1 MKGSEF
7 IGGGAVRQFTYAMKL
22 TPDKDDGGFVVTCRD
37 LPEAITQGD
46 TIEDALAAAAD
57 CLEEA
62 IAARIDAD
70 REIPLPSALER
81 GERPVSVP
89 PSMAL
94 KAAIYLAV
102 REAGISNSELAR
114 RLHLDEKEARRIL
127 DPHHPTKLP
136 RIEEALSVLGRHVQL
151 ALA

>member
-1 MKGSEF
+1 M
-7 IGGGAVRQFTYAMKL
+7 RQFTYAMKL
-22 TPDKDDGGFVVTCRD
+22 TSDKDDGGFVVTCRD
-37 LPEAITQGD
+37 LPEAITQGES
-46 TIEDALAAAAD
+46 IEDALVEAAD

-62 IAARIDAD
+62 IAARIDDD
-70 REIPLPSALER
+70 RDIPLPSALKR

-94 KAAIYLAV
+94 KAAVYLAV

-114 RLHLDEKEARRIL
+114 RMHLDEKEARRIL

>member
-1 MKGSEF
+1 M
-7 IGGGAVRQFTYAMKL
+7 RQFTYAIKL
-22 TPDKDDGGFVVTCRD
+22 KKDRTDGGFVVTCRD
-37 LPEAITQGD
+37 LPEAITQGG
-46 TIEDALAAAAD
+46 TFEEALLEAVD

-62 IAARIDAD
+62 IAERIAHQRD
-70 REIPLPSALER
+70 IPMPSLSRRTER
-81 GERPVSVP
+81 LVSVP

-94 KAAIYLAV
+94 KAAVYLAV

-114 RLHLDEKEARRIL
+114 RMRLDEKEARRIL

-136 RIEEALSVLGRHVQL
+136 RIEAALSALGRHVEL